1 MTTPL
6 PQFDPLLHQ
15 PLRTQIAAFL
25 AARGEATFSELK
37 QALEATDGNL
47 DSHMTKFTDA
57 GYVKTRKQAAATGR
71 AQTVFSLTPAGRKAL
86 AAYIAQL
93 HALVALS
100 EAPASKPAASKQ
112 LKPV

>member
-47 DSHMTKFTDA
+47 DSHMTKFIDA

-86 AAYIAQL
+86 AAYTAQL

-100 EAPASKPAASKQ
+100 EAAPATPKR

>member
-1 MTTPL
+1 MNTTL

-15 PLRTQIAAFL
+15 PLRTQIAAYL

-37 QALEATDGNL
+37 QALKATDGNL
-47 DSHMTKFTDA
+47 DSHMTKFTDV
-57 GYVKTRKQAAATGR
+57 GYVKARKQEAATGR

-93 HALVALS
+93 HTLMTLS
-100 EAPASKPAASKQ
+100 EAAPALPTASQRVRPA
-112 LKPV
+112 

>member
-1 MTTPL
+1 MTTSL

-47 DSHMTKFTDA
+47 DAHLTKFIDA
-57 GYVKTRKQAAATGR
+57 GYVKSRKQAPASGR
-71 AQTVFSLTPAGRKAL
+71 AQTVFCLTPAGRKAL

-93 HALVALS
+93 HALMALG
-100 EAPASKPAASKQ
+100 EAAPTASKR
-112 LKPV
+112 LKPA

>member
-1 MTTPL
+1 MNTPL

-25 AARGEATFSELK
+25 AARGEAAFSELK

-47 DSHMTKFTDA
+47 DSHMTKLIDA
-57 GYVKTRKQAAATGR
+57 GYVKARKQAVATGR
-71 AQTVFSLTPAGRKAL
+71 VQTVFSLTPAGRKAL

-93 HALVALS
+93 HALMALS
-100 EAPASKPAASKQ
+100 EAAPAASRR
-112 LKPV
+112 LKPA